1 MRFSTAF
8 KRDDTTK
15 AVVMGRGLQTAMVLF
30 HDPTARPDVPH
41 VLIVVSYAPS
51 ADNFLLPSLTMRHD
65 GIDIF
70 GVGVDKYFSK
80 MQLLLLTSIPKFRH
94 LFKAKSSS
102 QLKCLAASVAD
113 KVIRG
118 MGSQLFHIKVL
129 LVIISCIFTD
139 IQSRVCP
146 VCANGKLE

>member
-1 MRFSTAF
+1 
-8 KRDDTTK
+8 
-15 AVVMGRGLQTAMVLF
+15 MGRGLQTAMVLF
-30 HDPTARPDVPH
+30 HDPSVRPGVPH
-41 VLIVVSYAPS
+41 VLIAVSYAPS

-70 GVGVDKYFSK
+70 GVGVGKYFSK
-80 MQLLLLTSIPKFRH
+80 MQLLFLTSIPKFRH

-118 MGSQLFHIKVL
+118 TNTANSLRLSSEGQRSKLRNLELQDRKEYWG
-129 LVIISCIFTD
+129 IF
-139 IQSRVCP
+139 IP
-146 VCANGKLE
+146 Y

>member
-1 MRFSTAF
+1 
-8 KRDDTTK
+8 
-15 AVVMGRGLQTAMVLF
+15 MGRGLETAMVLF
-30 HDPTARPDVPH
+30 HDPTARQDVPH

-70 GVGVDKYFSK
+70 GVGVGQYFSK
-80 MQLLLLTSIPKFRH
+80 MQLLLMTSIPKFRH
-94 LFKAKSSS
+94 LFTAKSSS

-118 MGSQLFHIKVL
+118 RKTGSIVW
-129 LVIISCIFTD
+129 ISI
-139 IQSRVCP
+139 
-146 VCANGKLE
+146 N